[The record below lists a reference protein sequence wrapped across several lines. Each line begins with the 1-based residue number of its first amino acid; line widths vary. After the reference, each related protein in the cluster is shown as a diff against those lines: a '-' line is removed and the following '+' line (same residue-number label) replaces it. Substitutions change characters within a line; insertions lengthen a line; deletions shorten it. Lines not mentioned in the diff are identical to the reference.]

1 MPSNQDVACSFFN
14 VGACVQ
20 FFTTIR
26 KLGNKFGNVSRLRV
40 WAPNEP
46 KPGCS
51 RLVLLCAASHASA
64 NQWANKLE
72 MHRRVQIHTC
82 LLSPVPLLSTR
93 SLDMTRWKG
102 TRETRLRLQR
112 PGIRLSL
119 LYSLSP
125 RAPLWPPDPPLQA
138 ALVIMFVP
146 VEFHK
151 CCPPCPMVKKNT
163 RLLDLQRVLEVVQ
176 WLGNAGWKVL
186 WSKK

>member
-82 LLSPVPLLSTR
+82 LLSPVPLLSIIQGLWTWQGGKIPER
-93 SLDMTRWKG
+93 RGCGCSGQESVCHYYIHSHLVLPSG
-102 TRETRLRLQR
+102 
-112 PGIRLSL
+112 L
-119 LYSLSP
+119 LTL
-125 RAPLWPPDPPLQA
+125 LLLQA
-138 ALVIMFVP
+138 ALLIMFVP

-151 CCPPCPMVKKNT
+151 CCPPCPMVKKT
-163 RLLDLQRVLEVVQ
+163 QDFWISRGSWR
-176 WLGNAGWKVL
+176 
-186 WSKK
+186 WSND